1 MHGEEIKGFVT
12 SASFPTAH
20 LGCRLELF
28 LLRPVEVSNKAAPTS
43 KKNFVRR
50 FFSVL
55 GPGLITGA
63 ADDDPSGI
71 ATYSIAG
78 AQMGTSLLWTAL
90 ITWPLMGCV
99 QFMCARI
106 GMVTGTGLAAML
118 KQKFPRWVLVI
129 FALALFAA
137 NTINVGSD
145 LAGMSDA
152 AEMLTGFNSHWL
164 VVLFGIAIAFSTVY
178 FRYFQIAKALK
189 WLALFLFAY
198 VVTAF
203 VVQPDWRAVLRDTF
217 IPSWPK
223 GHDAWQ
229 SFVAILGTTI
239 SPYLFFWQASEE
251 VEEEKAMG
259 RRMLRQREGA
269 TGQEIDNRKL
279 DVGVGTF
286 FSNIVMYF
294 IILTCAL
301 TLHAHGMRDIET
313 SKQAAEA
320 LKPLAGSL
328 AYTLYTVG
336 LIGVGFLAIPT
347 LTGSSA
353 YAFAETFHWREGL
366 DLPFK
371 SAHYFYGVV
380 ILSTLLGIGM
390 DFAGI
395 NPIKALF
402 WTAILNGLLAPF
414 LLVGILIVVSDRKL
428 MQNQPSSW
436 LSRIVVGITA
446 LVMFG
451 AAIAMFVL

>member
-1 MHGEEIKGFVT
+1 MSGGRPRNRKKPIRH
-12 SASFPTAH
+12 
-20 LGCRLELF
+20 F
-28 LLRPVEVSNKAAPTS
+28 LSI
-43 KKNFVRR
+43 
-50 FFSVL
+50 L

-78 AQMGTSLLWTAL
+78 ALMGTSLLWTAL
-90 ITWPLMGCV
+90 ISWPLMSCV

-106 GMVTGTGLAAML
+106 GMVTGSGLAAAL
-118 KQKFPRWVLVI
+118 KQKFPQWILVMVA
-129 FALALFAA
+129 FALFAA

-152 AEMLTGFNSHWL
+152 AGMLTGLNSHWF
-164 VVLFGIAIAFSTVY
+164 VVFFGVVIALATVY
-178 FRYFQIAKALK
+178 FRYFQIAKILK

-203 VVQPDWRAVLRDTF
+203 VVQPDWRVALHDTF

-223 GHDAWQ
+223 GHNAWQ
-229 SFVAILGTTI
+229 SLVAILGTTI

-259 RRMLRQREGA
+259 RRMLRQRQGA
-269 TGQEIDNRKL
+269 TGQEIRDRKL
-279 DVGVGTF
+279 DVGVGAF

-301 TLHAHGMRDIET
+301 TLHRHGMREIET

-320 LKPLAGSL
+320 LKPLAGPL
-328 AYTLYTVG
+328 ASTLYTVG

-371 SAHYFYGVV
+371 AAHYFYGVV
-380 ILSTLLGIGM
+380 IVSALLGIGIVVV
-390 DFAGI
+390 GI

-402 WTAILNGLLAPF
+402 WSAIINGLLAPF
-414 LLVGILIVVSDRKL
+414 LLVGVLIAASDRKL

-436 LSRIVVGITA
+436 ISRIVVAITV

-451 AAIAMFVL
+451 AAIGMFVL

>member
-1 MHGEEIKGFVT
+1 M
-12 SASFPTAH
+12 
-20 LGCRLELF
+20 
-28 LLRPVEVSNKAAPTS
+28 SNKAASLP
-43 KKNFVRR
+43 KKNLVRR

-78 AQMGTSLLWTAL
+78 AKAGTSLLWTAF

-106 GMVTGTGLAAML
+106 GMVTGMGLAAAL
-118 KQKFPRWVLVI
+118 KQKFPGWVLVI

-137 NTINVGSD
+137 NTMNIGSD

-152 AEMLTGFNSHWL
+152 AEMLTGFNSHWF
-164 VVLFGIAIAFSTVY
+164 VVLFGIAVASSTVY
-178 FRYFQIAKALK
+178 FRYFQIAKILK

-198 VVTAF
+198 VIGAF
-203 VVQPDWRAVLRDTF
+203 VVKPDWRVVLNDTF
-217 IPSWPK
+217 IPSWPE
-223 GHDAWQ
+223 GHEAWQ
-229 SFVAILGTTI
+229 SLVAILGTTI

-269 TGQEIDNRKL
+269 TGKEINDRKL

-286 FSNIVMYF
+286 FSNVVMYF

-301 TLHAHGMRDIET
+301 TLHAHGTQNIET

-320 LKPLAGSL
+320 LKPLAGSV

-347 LTGSSA
+347 LAGSSA
-353 YAFAETFHWREGL
+353 YALAETFHWREGL

-371 SAHYFYGVV
+371 SAHYFYGAIV
-380 ILSTLLGIGM
+380 LSTLLGIGM
-390 DFAGI
+390 DFAEI

-402 WTAILNGLLAPF
+402 WTAIVNGLLAPF
-414 LLVGILIVVSDRKL
+414 LLIGLLIAVSDRKL
-428 MQNQPSSW
+428 MENQPSSW
-436 LSRIVVGITA
+436 LSRIVVGITIV
-446 LVMFG
+446 VMFG
-451 AAIAMFVL
+451 AAIGMFVL

>member
-1 MHGEEIKGFVT
+1 M
-12 SASFPTAH
+12 
-20 LGCRLELF
+20 
-28 LLRPVEVSNKAAPTS
+28 SNKAASPP
-43 KKNFVRR
+43 KRNFVRR

-106 GMVTGTGLAAML
+106 GMVTGTGLATML

-152 AEMLTGFNSHWL
+152 AEMLTGFNSHWF
-164 VVLFGIAIAFSTVY
+164 VVLFGIAIALSTVY
-178 FRYFQIAKALK
+178 FHYFQIAKALK

-259 RRMLRQREGA
+259 RRMLRQREGV
-269 TGQEIDNRKL
+269 TGKEINDRKL
-279 DVGVGTF
+279 DVGTGTF

-301 TLHAHGMRDIET
+301 TLHAHGVRDVVT
-313 SKQAAEA
+313 SKQVAEA

-336 LIGVGFLAIPT
+336 LIAVGFLAVPT

-371 SAHYFYGVV
+371 SGHYFYGVV

-402 WTAILNGLLAPF
+402 WTAIINGLLAPF
-414 LLVGILIVVSDRKL
+414 LLVGILIAAADRKL
-428 MQNQPSSW
+428 MKNQPSSW
-436 LSRIVVGITA
+436 LSRIVVGITIF
-446 LVMFG
+446 VMLGAG
-451 AAIAMFVL
+451 AAMFIL

>member
-1 MHGEEIKGFVT
+1 M
-12 SASFPTAH
+12 
-20 LGCRLELF
+20 
-28 LLRPVEVSNKAAPTS
+28 SNEARSPP
-43 KKNFVRR
+43 KKNFIRR

-78 AQMGTSLLWTAL
+78 AQTGTSLLWTAF

-106 GMVTGTGLAAML
+106 GMVTGTGLAAKL

-129 FALALFAA
+129 FAAALFAA
-137 NTINVGSD
+137 NTINVGAD

-152 AEMLTGFNSHWL
+152 AGMLTRFNSHWF
-164 VVLFGIAIAFSTVY
+164 VVLFGIAIAYSTVH
-178 FRYFQIAKALK
+178 FRYFQIAKTLK
-189 WLALFLFAY
+189 WLVLFLFAY
-198 VVTAF
+198 VITAF
-203 VVQPDWRAVLRDTF
+203 VIQPDWRAVLHDTF
-217 IPSWPK
+217 VPSWPK

-229 SFVAILGTTI
+229 NLVAILGTTI

-259 RRMLRQREGA
+259 RRMLRQREGV
-269 TGQEIDNRKL
+269 TGKEINDRKL
-279 DVGVGTF
+279 DVGTGTF

-301 TLHAHGMRDIET
+301 TLHAHGVRDVVT

-336 LIGVGFLAIPT
+336 LIAVGFLAVPT

-371 SAHYFYGVV
+371 SGHYFYGVV

-402 WTAILNGLLAPF
+402 WTAIINGLLAPF
-414 LLVGILIVVSDRKL
+414 LLVGILIAAADRKL
-428 MQNQPSSW
+428 MKNQPSSW
-436 LSRIVVGITA
+436 LSRIVVGITIF
-446 LVMFG
+446 VMLGAG
-451 AAIAMFVL
+451 AAMFIL